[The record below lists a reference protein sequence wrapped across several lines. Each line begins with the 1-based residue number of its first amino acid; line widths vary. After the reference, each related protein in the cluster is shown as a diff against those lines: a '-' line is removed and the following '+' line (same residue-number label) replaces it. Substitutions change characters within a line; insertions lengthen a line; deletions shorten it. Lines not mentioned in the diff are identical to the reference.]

1 MPNRGDYQFLFFG
14 CLLKK
19 MIDYRFK
26 IRILRMRVWSICDQY
41 VCVWFE
47 PGPNHIGN
55 HKHHFIN
62 HIKQQTNK
70 QQSYLEE
77 REKETTIFENDIW
90 ERPKWTTTTTTT
102 TNYHH
107 QRSSFFDVQKQR
119 KHYILKQTDRQRDR
133 DSYWLCNNQNQNIL
147 ITWTKREKWKNL
159 TNESLRVTCVCH
171 TQNYLTFH
179 FFLSLSS
186 LKRTHIIIIIIIKG
200 QSGG

>member
-119 KHYILKQTDRQRDR
+119 KHNILKQTDRETETATGCVTTKTKT
-133 DSYWLCNNQNQNIL
+133 SWLHERNEKNEKIL
-147 ITWTKREKWKNL
+147 RMKVYGSPVYVTHKITL
-159 TNESLRVTCVCH
+159 PFIFF
-171 TQNYLTFH
+171 FH
-179 FFLSLSS
+179 FLHSNAHTSS
-186 LKRTHIIIIIIIKG
+186 SSSSSKVSQEDR
-200 QSGG
+200 